1 MYNRNLDK
9 LQPQKDEKLNENIS
23 SKGGGATWTCTKR
36 TVISGYHMEGDVM
49 VMETSTMNVCKYS
62 YTGVKPYVDHLDF
75 DTDGI
80 EGGGGD
86 GNEEEEE
93 EQNEENPCDKA
104 KDILA
109 SPEVQANITSL
120 KEQSKIGGEK
130 GFNIKAD
137 GTSSAMITGGKHHVD
152 MGSELGWQGG
162 YHNHTPD
169 GIKIF
174 SPPDILKLLNYAIS
188 QPMGNFSDA
197 YFGVVASEPC
207 TNCPGGYKYHNY
219 IIRFN
224 GTSQE
229 LEKYLYQTIWD
240 KDDLSRTYRDAKYEL
255 SKNSSYTDNL
265 YEKLNS
271 NGLQKLFFDTLKN
284 MGMEG
289 KVSLQRI
296 EDNGTVQNIIQESNG
311 NNTIAVPCP

>member
-1 MYNRNLDK
+1 
-9 LQPQKDEKLNENIS
+9 
-23 SKGGGATWTCTKR
+23 
-36 TVISGYHMEGDVM
+36 
-49 VMETSTMNVCKYS
+49 METESGARRSIVVCKEYLES
-62 YTGVKPYVDHLDF
+62 CVSIINEFGECD
-75 DTDGI
+75 
-80 EGGGGD
+80 GGGGD
-86 GNEEEEE
+86 NNEDPGYDYPGDVEEPI
-93 EQNEENPCDKA
+93 QLPLPKDPCKKA
-104 KDILA
+104 KALLA
-109 SPEVQANITSL
+109 SPEVEANITSL

-137 GTSSAMITGGKHHVD
+137 GTSSAMITGGEHHVD

-240 KDDLSRTYRDAKYEL
+240 KKALSSDYQKRENNL
-255 SKNSSYTDNL
+255 SGNSAYTDNDG
-265 YEKLNS
+265 ESLNQK
-271 NGLQKLFFDTLKN
+271 GLEKLFFDTLKDMN
-284 MGMEG
+284 MDE
-289 KVSLQRI
+289 KVSLQRV
-296 EDNGTVQNIIQESNG
+296 DNEGTIQNITLD
-311 NNTIAVPCP
+311 NNNQPTATPCP